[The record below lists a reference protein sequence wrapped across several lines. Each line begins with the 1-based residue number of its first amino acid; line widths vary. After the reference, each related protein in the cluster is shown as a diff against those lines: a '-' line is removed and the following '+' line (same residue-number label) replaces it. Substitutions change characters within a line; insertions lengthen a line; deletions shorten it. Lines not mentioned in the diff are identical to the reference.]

1 MCLENLVSDSF
12 LFNVGFRH
20 HILAQKSSLVSGNW
34 PGENSL
40 ITHSPAQS
48 NVYQNRYFWFQKANI
63 KEKKK
68 KKQKKKKKKKKKKKQ
83 KQKKKEKK
91 KE

>member
-1 MCLENLVSDSF
+1 MENLVSDSF

-63 KEKKK
+63 KEKKT
-68 KKQKKKKKKKKKKKQ
+68 KKQKKKKNKTKNKQIQKKQ
-83 KQKKKEKK
+83 EKLKQPWE
-91 KE
+91 

>member
-63 KEKKK
+63 KEKKT
-68 KKQKKKKKKKKKKKQ
+68 KKQKKTKKKTNKYKKSKRN
-83 KQKKKEKK
+83 
-91 KE
+91 